1 MGFKSLYHT
10 QMGLDRDSSGTGG
23 MYIEIINPEGI
34 IVSSDFVPSDES
46 AKSNYRFF

>member
-1 MGFKSLYHT
+1 
-10 QMGLDRDSSGTGG
+10 

-46 AKSNYRFF
+46 AKSNYRFFLTNKGKGEL